1 MPERARVEA
10 FVKLVE
16 SGDHVRP
23 IQDYYH
29 EDATMQEN
37 CKPPRV
43 GRDTLVAHEASVLT
57 RRNLKAVD
65 THPAHAV
72 LIDGDNV
79 AIHWTFDFV
88 AHDGSR
94 TRLTEVALQRWRG
107 DRIAEERFFYDTAS
121 ILPVPR

>member
-1 MPERARVEA
+1 MPERSRVEA
-10 FVKLVE
+10 FIRVVE
-16 SGDHVRP
+16 SGDHVGA

-29 EDATMQEN
+29 LDASMREN

-43 GRDTLVAHEASVLT
+43 GRDTLVAHEASVLE
-57 RRNLKAVD
+57 RRKLAAVD
-65 THPAHAV
+65 THPANKV

-88 AHDGSR
+88 DHAGG
-94 TRLTEVALQRWRG
+94 RLRLEEVALQRWRG

-121 ILPVPR
+121 ILPPA